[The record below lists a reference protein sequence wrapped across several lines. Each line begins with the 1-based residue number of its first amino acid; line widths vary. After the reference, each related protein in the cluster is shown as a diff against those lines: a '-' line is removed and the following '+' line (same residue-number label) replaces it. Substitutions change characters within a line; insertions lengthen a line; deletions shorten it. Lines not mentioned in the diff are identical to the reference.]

1 MSSTWIVGAAGYAF
15 GVESGEETAG
25 STGAEGSGEDD
36 GHLTAAEVT
45 VVDGDGCWKRSAERN
60 DHMGIAGNVL
70 FLVVEV
76 PLAPVVLVAAS
87 AHKRR

>member
-1 MSSTWIVGAAGYAF
+1 MGAAGYAL

-25 STGAEGSGEDD
+25 STGAKGSGEDD

-60 DHMGIAGNVL
+60 DHIGIAGNV

>member
-25 STGAEGSGEDD
+25 STGAEDSGEYD
-36 GHLTAAEVT
+36 GHLAAEVT
-45 VVDGDGCWKRSAERN
+45 VADGDGCWKRSADRN
-60 DHMGIAGNVL
+60 GHTGIAGNVL
-70 FLVVEV
+70 FLV
-76 PLAPVVLVAAS
+76 PLAPVVLVATS